1 MQARSRAVDLLGIR
15 RYRGK
20 AVPAW
25 RSDPACREDDA
36 MTPQRVYRT
45 LTVLG
50 LKPQSRDKSTPPAP
64 VV

>member
-1 MQARSRAVDLLGIR
+1 
-15 RYRGK
+15 
-20 AVPAW
+20 
-25 RSDPACREDDA
+25 

-50 LKPQSRDKSTPPAP
+50 LKPQSGDESTPPAP